1 MLEPRGLPTGSKR
14 GCELRQHLSECLSLC
29 AHHVNTQISG
39 DDRMLI
45 QCLDAAALIEITGD
59 IQCFDAAALIQV

>member
-1 MLEPRGLPTGSKR
+1 
-14 GCELRQHLSECLSLC
+14 
-29 AHHVNTQISG
+29 
-39 DDRMLI
+39 MLI